1 MVLQSPLTS
10 SGKTDFL
17 VGLTPSTME
26 ELLANVTISTLTMRN
41 TTTQADVSQTIFF
54 NTYSFA
60 GWRVMAISYGLP
72 VGLSLVFISL
82 GMAALFRN
90 GEAAESGGLLQ
101 LLCTTT
107 GEELRINKL
116 ARRCAAGTGAGYDK
130 RAAEELKTLRV
141 RFGALGGDTKVRM
154 GFGTEEELM
163 PLRDR

>member
-1 MVLQSPLTS
+1 MILQSPLTS
-10 SGKTDFL
+10 SGRTDFA

-26 ELLANVTISTLTMRN
+26 ELLTNVTISTLTMRN
-41 TTTQADVSQTIFF
+41 TTAPAEVSQTIFF

-72 VGLSLVFISL
+72 VGLSMVFVALGLV
-82 GMAALFRN
+82 ALFRN

-107 GEELRINKL
+107 GEELRINRL

-130 RAAEELKTLRV
+130 EAAEELKALRV
-141 RFGALGGDTKVRM
+141 RFGALGGDAKVRM
-154 GFGTEEELM
+154 GFGTEEELT
-163 PLRDR
+163 PLRER